1 VYQGIYGRQSDSAG
15 LLTGLTPCKK
25 RMTLEQV
32 ASNFVQAAE
41 MNQHNVLA
49 ANWDFII

>member
-1 VYQGIYGRQSDSAG
+1 
-15 LLTGLTPCKK
+15 
-25 RMTLEQV
+25 MTLEQV